1 MLSKKILSQILEN
14 NGAEDIAE
22 VSIYLFNDIVSKIS
36 IEIASIAVK
45 LTRLKG
51 NKTIQKDSI
60 KVGVNNFL
68 GKNPDNLEAKMFPAS
83 NIKDI
88 LEKSHAKRVS
98 REAFDYI
105 NKIITWLSEEIALS
119 AVIMS
124 HANKMKLIDEEVI
137 KLGTQK
143 FLGKEIQNKMEEN

>member
-51 NKTIQKDSI
+51 NKTIPI
-60 KVGVNNFL
+60 
-68 GKNPDNLEAKMFPAS
+68 
-83 NIKDI
+83 
-88 LEKSHAKRVS
+88 
-98 REAFDYI
+98 
-105 NKIITWLSEEIALS
+105 
-119 AVIMS
+119 
-124 HANKMKLIDEEVI
+124 
-137 KLGTQK
+137 
-143 FLGKEIQNKMEEN
+143 